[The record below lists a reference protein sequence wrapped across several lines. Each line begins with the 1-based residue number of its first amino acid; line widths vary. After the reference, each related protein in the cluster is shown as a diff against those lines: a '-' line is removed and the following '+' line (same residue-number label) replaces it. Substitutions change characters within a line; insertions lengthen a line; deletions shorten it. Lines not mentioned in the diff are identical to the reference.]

1 MELRNG
7 LATETGW
14 EFFEGALDP
23 DQIATTGSSFMI
35 GNGYL
40 GYRGTLA
47 EWGPDELVGCIVA
60 DTWDTASEG
69 ALTELCNVPNGLF
82 LAASVDGVP
91 VPVSGTHDFERR
103 VDLRSGLFSRRSGW
117 RGEGGVPVSL
127 VEERFASMDDVR
139 LVVSRTRVTA
149 HAPCALT
156 IVTGIDGNVALLTD
170 PWVISDLGGRVGGR
184 RG

>member
-47 EWGPDELVGCIVA
+47 EWSPDELVGCIVA

-103 VDLRSGLFSRRSGW
+103 VTSAAGCSPADPAGGARGASRSHSSRSGSRAWTTSGW
-117 RGEGGVPVSL
+117 WCPARE
-127 VEERFASMDDVR
+127 
-139 LVVSRTRVTA
+139 
-149 HAPCALT
+149 
-156 IVTGIDGNVALLTD
+156 
-170 PWVISDLGGRVGGR
+170 
-184 RG
+184 